1 MKSSVSAIL
10 SNPIC
15 RVFPIL
21 AFVMYFL
28 RKVANDV
35 GTVGVSGLSGE
46 MNSHFLSL
54 KKRSF
59 FPSLVLMRKRTFPA
73 PHWKILS
80 IWAPSSAAI
89 SPTTERTSNELISFF
104 MATPYA

>member
-1 MKSSVSAIL
+1 MFSVLVACSK
-10 SNPIC
+10 
-15 RVFPIL
+15 
-21 AFVMYFL
+21 
-28 RKVANDV
+28 KVAA
-35 GTVGVSGLSGE
+35 SL
-46 MNSHFLSL
+46 HFLSL

-80 IWAPSSAAI
+80 ICAPSSEAI